1 MAACFGAIG
10 NRNRRRCNGRHVD
23 SITTVTGTQVR
34 DLTGAPLDYWV
45 AVAQGH
51 DAPRA
56 DASGCTSIRAAGAA
70 PAPFAPSTSWTDGS
84 PIVERLPFAAF
95 EREGGRGAWRAVLHR
110 AVPAAGERCTFN
122 QSGPTLRV
130 AAMRTLVA
138 STFDDDVPDLDMPRP
153 R

>member
-1 MAACFGAIG
+1 MAARFGAIG
-10 NRNRRRCNGRHVD
+10 NRNRRRCNGQHVD

-70 PAPFAPSTSWTDGS
+70 PAPFAPSTSWTDGG

-95 EREGGRGAWRAVLHR
+95 EREGGRGAWRAV
-110 AVPAAGERCTFN
+110 PAAGERCTFN
-122 QSGPTLRV
+122 QSGPMLLV

-138 STFDDDVPDLDMPRP
+138 STFGDDVPDLDMPRP

>member
-1 MAACFGAIG
+1 M
-10 NRNRRRCNGRHVD
+10 
-23 SITTVTGTQVR
+23 QVR

-45 AVAQGH
+45 AVARGH

-70 PAPFAPSTSWTDGS
+70 PAPFVPSTSWTDG
-84 PIVERLPFAAF
+84 
-95 EREGGRGAWRAVLHR
+95 GRGAWR

-138 STFDDDVPDLDMPRP
+138 STFGDDVPDLDMPRP

>member
-1 MAACFGAIG
+1 M
-10 NRNRRRCNGRHVD
+10 
-23 SITTVTGTQVR
+23 QVR
-34 DLTGAPLDYWV
+34 DLTGAPLDYRV

-70 PAPFAPSTSWTDGS
+70 PAPFVPSASWTDGG

-95 EREGGRGAWRAVLHR
+95 ERGRGAWRAVLHR

-130 AAMRTLVA
+130 AAIRTLVA
-138 STFDDDVPDLDMPRP
+138 STFGDDVPDLDMPRP

>member
-1 MAACFGAIG
+1 M
-10 NRNRRRCNGRHVD
+10 
-23 SITTVTGTQVR
+23 QVR

-70 PAPFAPSTSWTDGS
+70 PAPFVPSTSWTDGG

-95 EREGGRGAWRAVLHR
+95 EREGGRGAWW
-110 AVPAAGERCTFN
+110 AVPAAGERCAFN

-138 STFDDDVPDLDMPRP
+138 STFDDVPDFDMPRP

>member
-1 MAACFGAIG
+1 MAARFGAVG
-10 NRNRRRCNGRHVD
+10 NRNRRRCNGWHVD
-23 SITTVTGTQVR
+23 SITTVTGMQVR
-34 DLTGAPLDYWV
+34 DLTGAPPDYCV
-45 AVAQGH
+45 AIAQGH
-51 DAPRA
+51 NALRA

-70 PAPFAPSTSWTDGS
+70 LASFVPSTSWTDGG

-95 EREGGRGAWRAVLHR
+95 EREGGRGAWRAVLHW

-138 STFDDDVPDLDMPRP
+138 STVGDDAPDLDMPRP